1 MNIRNILEYKKY
13 KKYIKN
19 NRSLENKTSSKNIQ
33 HNLYEYSKK
42 KIENYFHYI
51 HYNKNITRLFSVIH
65 SDSQIINIIKFINE
79 KANAFYTSKLNEN

>member
-42 KIENYFHYI
+42 KIENYFH
-51 HYNKNITRLFSVIH
+51 LFI
-65 SDSQIINIIKFINE
+65 IIKI
-79 KANAFYTSKLNEN
+79 